1 MPPCPDGMYPVRAV
15 CPSLIPL
22 AGGSQAQSRTLLSS
36 GGPPLNFPRGRR
48 LFEEPP
54 TSGRCVLMGVVT
66 FTVCGALG
74 GTCEY
79 PLVPLTFGWIMGVL
93 PSPSPRRRAAVP

>member
-1 MPPCPDGMYPVRAV
+1 MNTPLCPSLSGGSWAYSHHPAPDVVPLCPDGMYPVRAV

-36 GGPPLNFPRGRR
+36 GGRPLDFPRGRR

-54 TSGRCVLMGVVT
+54 TSGRCALMG
-66 FTVCGALG
+66 C
-74 GTCEY
+74 
-79 PLVPLTFGWIMGVL
+79 I
-93 PSPSPRRRAAVP
+93 PSGLCAPR